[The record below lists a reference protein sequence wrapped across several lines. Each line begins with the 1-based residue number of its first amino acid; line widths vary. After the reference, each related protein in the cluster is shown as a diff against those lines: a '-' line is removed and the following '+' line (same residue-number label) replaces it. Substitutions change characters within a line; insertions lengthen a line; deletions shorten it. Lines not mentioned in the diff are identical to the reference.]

1 LCRNLKKIHDYN
13 YIVYTTDLTFPAPA
27 IGAFNSPSLGTRTA
41 ATITVTSAEANG
53 EIGFHSIDTLTVSL
67 WDLLV

>member
-1 LCRNLKKIHDYN
+1 
-13 YIVYTTDLTFPAPA
+13 LTFPAPA
-27 IGAFNSPSLGTRTA
+27 IGAFNSPSLGTRSA

-53 EIGFHSIDTLTVSL
+53 EIGFHSIDILTVSL